1 MKRRAR
7 GQALPL
13 VLALG
18 ALGALALV
26 LLYNGGRTIGAR
38 VRLTH
43 AADAVAYS
51 GALVQ
56 ARTLNL
62 LAHINRAQV
71 AHQVAMAHLVTL
83 ASWLQFGQ
91 AEARRAARGNPPAF
105 LIGMFYGPAHGM
117 AYQAAR
123 RAEAGDDA
131 LARLATAHAAH
142 DQVVHGIL
150 AASTRQLLE
159 GLPAARA
166 QAMQAVLDHNYAEPP
181 VSGAGDGGT
190 AAAAEAPGA
199 DADAPRTATATATAT
214 ARGSHG
220 VVLRVEKDEWP
231 GFVARYAGHAGG
243 AFRPLV
249 GRAAGR
255 YGFLDARDG
264 VAHNPW
270 PVSPRCPLM
279 RHQLRRRGGT
289 SLDARGR
296 WHSVDTQSHHA
307 LRSNKYIGCYYREYA
322 MGWGRTIAQAAR
334 AAPEATPAAPEDFSQ
349 TPFWRWVR
357 SNTHW
362 DIVNGLTNPLA
373 YAYARQHTVR
383 WPGRGMAAYAEI
395 PQARMQAPAG
405 LAISLRLPAA
415 RMPTT
420 GAASGVAA
428 PSGRF
433 NYTGLTGAD
442 HLVVR
447 SAAETYFERP
457 VPRADGR
464 GEHATLFR
472 PYWQA
477 RLTAAAGALTRWR
490 HHAQ

>member
-13 VLALG
+13 VLALV
-18 ALGALALV
+18 ALGVLGLV

-91 AEARRAARGNPPAF
+91 AEAGRAARGNPPAF

-117 AYQAAR
+117 AYQAASG
-123 RAEAGDDA
+123 AGA
-131 LARLATAHAAH
+131 GGEEELAQLAAAHAGH
-142 DQVVHGIL
+142 DRVVHGIL
-150 AASTRQLLE
+150 AASARQLLE
-159 GLPAARA
+159 TLPSVRA
-166 QAMQAVLDHNYAEPP
+166 QAMQAVLDHNYPASP
-181 VSGAGDGGT
+181 
-190 AAAAEAPGA
+190 AAAGVGV
-199 DADAPRTATATATAT
+199 
-214 ARGSHG
+214 ARNKGRVGGSAAGVALASAQHG
-220 VVLRVEKDEWP
+220 VLLRVEADEWP
-231 GFVARYAGHAGG
+231 GFVSRYAGHAGG

-249 GRAAGR
+249 GQAAGR
-255 YGFLDARDG
+255 YGFLDARNG
-264 VAHNPW
+264 VARNPW
-270 PVSPRCPLM
+270 PVSARCPML

-296 WHSVDTQSHHA
+296 WHAVDTQSHHA

-322 MGWGRTIAQAAR
+322 MGWGRTTARAAQAAPES
-334 AAPEATPAAPEDFSQ
+334 AATAPADFSA

-362 DIVNGLTNPLA
+362 DLLNGLTNPLA
-373 YAYARQHTVR
+373 FAYARQHTVH
-383 WPGRGMAAYAEI
+383 WPGRGMAAYTEI
-395 PQARMQAPAG
+395 PRARMHAPAG

-415 RMPTT
+415 RVPVAGAGSS
-420 GAASGVAA
+420 GAAPA
-428 PSGRF
+428 GRF
-433 NYTGLTGAD
+433 TYAGLERGD

-457 VPRADGR
+457 TPRADGR
-464 GEHATLFR
+464 AEHATLFR

-477 RLTAAAGALTRWR
+477 RLTAVAGAAARWR
-490 HHAQ
+490 HHAR

>member
-13 VLALG
+13 VLALV

-43 AADAVAYS
+43 TADAVAYS

-62 LAHINRAQV
+62 LAHINRTQV

-91 AEARRAARGNPPAF
+91 AEARRLARGNPPAF
-105 LIGMFYGPAHGM
+105 LIAMFYGPAHGL

-123 RAEAGDDA
+123 RAAADADGA
-131 LARLATAHAAH
+131 LAQLAAAHAGH

-150 AASTRQLLE
+150 AASARRLLE
-159 GLPAARA
+159 SLPSVRA
-166 QAMQAVLDHNYAEPP
+166 QAMQAVLDSNYPASPA
-181 VSGAGDGGT
+181 AG
-190 AAAAEAPGA
+190 PGA
-199 DADAPRTATATATAT
+199 AGNAAVTGLHDAARKAAPV
-214 ARGSHG
+214 ARAGPARAPHG
-220 VVLRVEKDEWP
+220 VVLHVEADQWP
-231 GFVARYAGHAGG
+231 GFVARYAGHVGG
-243 AFRPLV
+243 SFRPLV
-249 GRAAGR
+249 AQAAGR
-255 YGFLDARDG
+255 YGFLAARNG
-264 VAHNPW
+264 VARNPW
-270 PVSPRCPLM
+270 PVSPRCLFL

-322 MGWGRTIAQAAR
+322 MGWGRTTARAAQAAP
-334 AAPEATPAAPEDFSQ
+334 APAARAPADFSA

-373 YAYARQHTVR
+373 YAYARQHTRR
-383 WPGRGMAAYAEI
+383 WPGRGMAAYMEI
-395 PQARMQAPAG
+395 PRARMHEPAG
-405 LAISLRLPAA
+405 IAISLRLPAA
-415 RMPTT
+415 RLPIA
-420 GAASGVAA
+420 GADSSVAA
-428 PSGRF
+428 PRGRF
-433 NYTGLTGAD
+433 TYEGLAPQD
-442 HLVVR
+442 DLVVR

-457 VPRADGR
+457 APRADGR
-464 GEHATLFR
+464 AEHATLFR

-477 RLTAAAGALTRWR
+477 RLTAVAGAAARWR
-490 HHAQ
+490 HHAR